1 MKLELGGRVAIVT
14 GGSKGI
20 GKAIALEFAREGVDL
35 ALAARGAGQLQATV
49 EEISA
54 ATGRKVIG
62 VPTDTTSTGDVQNLV
77 GRTIAEFGR
86 IDILVNSAAMAGG
99 QITGDL
105 DEAQEKDLIE
115 DLDTK
120 VVGYFRTIK
129 AVAPHMRARKWGRII
144 SIGGLSARSSSIY
157 GLRNAAV
164 VHMSKTLSDELGA
177 DGITLNV
184 IHPGLTV
191 TEAVD
196 ARLDRQAAERGISRE
211 ELERESA
218 AGVAIRRLP
227 RPQDLAWLAT
237 FLASPKSECVTGE
250 VIAAGGGSQRSV
262 HT

>member
-1 MKLELGGRVAIVT
+1 MDLGLGGRVAIVT

-20 GKAIALEFAREGVDL
+20 GKAIALELAREGVDL
-35 ALAARGAGQLQATV
+35 ALAARNPEILQATV
-49 EEISA
+49 EELAS

-77 GRTIAEFGR
+77 DKTMAEFGR
-86 IDILVNSAAMAGG
+86 IDVLVNSAAMAGG
-99 QITGDL
+99 QVTGNL
-105 DEAQEKDLIE
+105 DEAQEKDLVE

-144 SIGGLSARSSSIY
+144 SIGGLSARAASIY

-196 ARLDRQAAERGISRE
+196 ARLEGQAADRGISRE
-211 ELERESA
+211 ELERETA

-237 FLASPKSECVTGE
+237 YLASPKSECVTGE

>member
-1 MKLELGGRVAIVT
+1 MDMELGGRVAIVT

-20 GKAIALEFAREGVDL
+20 GKSIALEFAREGVDL
-35 ALAARGAGQLQATV
+35 ALAARSAGPLQATAD
-49 EEISA
+49 EISA

-62 VPTDTTSTGDVQNLV
+62 IPTDTTSTGDVQNLV
-77 GRTIAEFGR
+77 DMTIAEFGR

-99 QITGDL
+99 QVTGDL
-105 DEAQEKDLIE
+105 DEAQEQDLIE

-164 VHMSKTLSDELGA
+164 VHMSKTLSDELGS

-196 ARLDRQAAERGISRE
+196 ARLEKQARERGIARE
-211 ELERESA
+211 DLGVRA
-218 AGVAIRRLP
+218 AGIWTNYA
-227 RPQDLAWLAT
+227 
-237 FLASPKSECVTGE
+237 
-250 VIAAGGGSQRSV
+250 
-262 HT
+262 

>member
-1 MKLELGGRVAIVT
+1 MDLELTGRVAIVT
-14 GGSKGI
+14 GGSLGI
-20 GKAIALEFAREGVDL
+20 GKAIALELAREGVDL
-35 ALAARGAGQLQATV
+35 ALAARNRLRLQSAA
-49 EEISA
+49 EEIAA
-54 ATGRKVIG
+54 ATGRTVIG
-62 VPTDTTSTGDVQNLV
+62 VPTDTTSSADVENLV
-77 GRTIAEFGR
+77 AETVARFGR

-99 QITGDL
+99 QVTGDL
-105 DEAQEKDLIE
+105 DQAREKDLVE

-144 SIGGLSARSSSIY
+144 SIGGLSARSASIY

-196 ARLDRQAAERGISRE
+196 ARLERQAAERGISRE

-227 RPQDLAWLAT
+227 RPRELAWLAAY
-237 FLASPKSECVTGE
+237 LASPKSECVTGE

-262 HT
+262 HQ

>member
-1 MKLELGGRVAIVT
+1 MDLGLAGKVAIVT

-20 GKAIALEFAREGVDL
+20 GKAIAFELAREGVDL
-35 ALAARGAGQLQATV
+35 ALAARTESTLRSTADQ
-49 EEISA
+49 IA
-54 ATGRKVIG
+54 AETGRRVIS
-62 VPTDTTSTGDVQNLV
+62 VPTDTTDTSEVQRLV
-77 GRTIAEFGR
+77 DRTVAEFGG
-86 IDILVNSAAMAGG
+86 IDILVNSAAMVGG
-99 QITGDL
+99 QVQGNL
-105 DEAQEKDLIE
+105 DEAREQDLVE

-120 VVGYFRTIK
+120 VVGYFRVIK

-191 TEAVD
+191 TELMEERLGNQ
-196 ARLDRQAAERGISRE
+196 ARERGISLE
-211 ELERESA
+211 ELEKEMA

-227 RPQDLAWLAT
+227 RPQDLAWLAAY
-237 FLASPKSECVTGE
+237 LASPKSECVTGE

>member
-1 MKLELGGRVAIVT
+1 MDLELGGRVAVVT

-20 GKAIALEFAREGVDL
+20 GKAIAYELAREGVDL
-35 ALAARGAGQLQATV
+35 VLAARSEGTLQEAAR
-49 EEISA
+49 EIASD
-54 ATGRKVIG
+54 TRRRVLG
-62 VPTDTTSTGDVQNLV
+62 VPTDTTSTDDVQNLV
-77 GRTIAEFGR
+77 DRAMAEFGR

-99 QITGDL
+99 QVTGDL
-105 DEAQEKDLIE
+105 DEARVSDLIE

-129 AVAPHMRARKWGRII
+129 AVAPHMRARGWGRII

-157 GLRNAAV
+157 GLRNSAV

-196 ARLDRQAAERGISRE
+196 ARLDKQARERGISRE
-211 ELERESA
+211 ELERETA

-227 RPQDLAWLAT
+227 RARDLAWLAAY
-237 FLASPKSECVTGE
+237 LASPKSECVTGE

-262 HT
+262 HS